1 MSTNQKI
8 QQEVDQNYEAFQ
20 GLLPELMQT
29 SHGKWAL
36 LHNKEVEAVFDTAID
51 ACVAGEKLYPN
62 KLFSVQEI
70 TERIVDLGWYSHAVS

>member
-20 GLLPELMQT
+20 KILPGLMQT
-29 SHGKWAL
+29 SQGKWAL